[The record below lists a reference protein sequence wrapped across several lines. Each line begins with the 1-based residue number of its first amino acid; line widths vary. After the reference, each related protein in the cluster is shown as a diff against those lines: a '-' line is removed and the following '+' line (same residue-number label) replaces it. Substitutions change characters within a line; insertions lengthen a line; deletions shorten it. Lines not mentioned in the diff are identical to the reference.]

1 MSQIVFGQQDR
12 YNACTCKDNPRWTR
26 MHTIREGIKF
36 FLRTEQE
43 ERVFPIQEM
52 GERRVTKEFL
62 IKKVDWS
69 RHWVQVCGQDLTG
82 RMEGKGLSR
91 KQCTMN
97 NGMEAGK
104 WKGGTGQMHW
114 QGAYQRVMTRFVI
127 SRYLNSRK
135 IKNPI
140 LFNFNKEGVLLIT
153 R

>member
-1 MSQIVFGQQDR
+1 
-12 YNACTCKDNPRWTR
+12 
-26 MHTIREGIKF
+26 
-36 FLRTEQE
+36 
-43 ERVFPIQEM
+43 
-52 GERRVTKEFL
+52 
-62 IKKVDWS
+62 
-69 RHWVQVCGQDLTG
+69 
-82 RMEGKGLSR
+82 MEGKGLSR

-104 WKGGTGQMHW
+104 WKGGMGQMHW
-114 QGAYQRVMTRFVI
+114 QGAYQHVMTRFVI